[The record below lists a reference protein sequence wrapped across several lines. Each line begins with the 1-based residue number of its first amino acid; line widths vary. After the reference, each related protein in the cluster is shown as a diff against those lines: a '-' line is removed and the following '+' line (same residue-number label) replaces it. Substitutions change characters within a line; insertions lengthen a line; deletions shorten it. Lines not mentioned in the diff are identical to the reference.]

1 MSDCKKCQIL
11 FAEAFYDE
19 LNADQRHFLE
29 NHLKGCARCRSEFS
43 EMESTLEI
51 MDKRIRPEPGKAF
64 WDNFRKRVV
73 NKIEEEKPLD
83 SDVVAWRLAW
93 KLSQAGKSK
102 TSEINDCDI
111 INIYVVDDSGNPV
124 RFYGTNELT
133 VLNVWETQ

>member
-1 MSDCKKCQIL
+1 MKVN
-11 FAEAFYDE
+11 EA
-19 LNADQRHFLE
+19 
-29 NHLKGCARCRSEFS
+29 
-43 EMESTLEI
+43 LEI
-51 MDKRIRPEPGKAF
+51 IDEGWVKKPKGFRVHFQKMVGSEWITDFVPG
-64 WDNFRKRVV
+64 
-73 NKIEEEKPLD
+73 EEEKPLD